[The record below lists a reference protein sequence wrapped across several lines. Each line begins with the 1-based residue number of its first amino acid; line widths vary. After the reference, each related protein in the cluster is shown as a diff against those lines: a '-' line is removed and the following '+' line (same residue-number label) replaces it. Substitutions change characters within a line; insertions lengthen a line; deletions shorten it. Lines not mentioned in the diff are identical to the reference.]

1 MSGKS
6 AWVGNAME
14 VLSELPPAINP
25 TLAASLECVDGSSLI
40 WVLRV
45 FHQCDGP
52 ALLVAM
58 KGEQAIC
65 SRHQLSY
72 VVLFIALQLDPQP
85 GREALQEQVHHL
97 LQELGG
103 TTAAQGTHG
112 G

>member
-1 MSGKS
+1 
-6 AWVGNAME
+6 
-14 VLSELPPAINP
+14 LSELPPAINP

-45 FHQCDGP
+45 FHHGDGP
-52 ALLVAM
+52 ALLVVM

-85 GREALQEQVHHL
+85 GREALQEQEHREEACLLVIWSQLYHL
-97 LQELGG
+97 HQELGG
-103 TTAAQGTHG
+103 TTAGQGTHG